1 MEWSAAGAPLIAM
14 RAIHFAATAVVA
26 GALLFR
32 MVVAKPVLG
41 SEKGFANP
49 FRRQTLRVLWL
60 ALACAVVSG
69 TIWLLLQTASMSGI
83 PFNEA
88 MTADVLSTVVNE
100 TQFGQITVIRLGL
113 AVGLAVCLA
122 FDGAAIA
129 EWFALPAA
137 LAFMASLAWTG
148 HASSTLGAVGYLHL
162 AADALHLIA
171 AAAWI
176 GGLLCLILFLA
187 EALRSRA
194 MSLAHDAA
202 ERFSTLGIVSVAAL
216 LLAGIINTIILVG
229 SLRGLLGTDYGRV
242 LMLKLGV
249 FAIMLVFAA
258 VNRLRLTPRLGLPL
272 GSEQE
277 PAALR
282 QLLLNSAIEFALGL
296 VIFGIVGML
305 GTMHPAVHLVK

>member
-1 MEWSAAGAPLIAM
+1 
-14 RAIHFAATAVVA
+14 
-26 GALLFR
+26 
-32 MVVAKPVLG
+32 
-41 SEKGFANP
+41 
-49 FRRQTLRVLWL
+49 
-60 ALACAVVSG
+60 
-69 TIWLLLQTASMSGI
+69 
-83 PFNEA
+83 
-88 MTADVLSTVVNE
+88 
-100 TQFGQITVIRLGL
+100 
-113 AVGLAVCLA
+113 
-122 FDGAAIA
+122 
-129 EWFALPAA
+129 
-137 LAFMASLAWTG
+137 
-148 HASSTLGAVGYLHL
+148 
-162 AADALHLIA
+162 
-171 AAAWI
+171 
-176 GGLLCLILFLA
+176 
-187 EALRSRA
+187 

-202 ERFSTLGIVSVAAL
+202 ERFSTLGIVCVAAL